1 MVIDSVKCGRETA
14 SYKNS
19 KKIADHYV
27 AICPED
33 TPSSCARK
41 APAIFMNS

>member
-1 MVIDSVKCGRETA
+1 MVIDSVKYGRETT

-19 KKIADHYV
+19 RNITDYYV

-33 TPSSCARK
+33 TPSSSARK